1 MYRRDWGEVTY
12 VYSNMVPQWQ
22 VVNVINPK
30 DIEEAVQARSKLKR
44 STMQVLTG
52 TNGVDKLRGRDNN
65 SVSRVFMET
74 CHPKQ
79 SLPTSYQERHCH
91 PLPLQGCL
99 RASWVGESFKGR
111 EESR

>member
-1 MYRRDWGEVTY
+1 M
-12 VYSNMVPQWQ
+12 YSNMVPQWQ

-74 CHPKQ
+74 
-79 SLPTSYQERHCH
+79 
-91 PLPLQGCL
+91 
-99 RASWVGESFKGR
+99 
-111 EESR
+111 

>member
-1 MYRRDWGEVTY
+1 M
-12 VYSNMVPQWQ
+12 YSNMVPQWQ

-79 SLPTSYQERHCH
+79 SLPTSY
-91 PLPLQGCL
+91 
-99 RASWVGESFKGR
+99 
-111 EESR
+111 